1 MPYATDD
8 FISQTPI
15 EGGIE
20 ITEADYAAAL
30 DGMLLGKLVSIVD
43 GVLVVAFPPSPEPE
57 PEPEPPT
64 NYVLFKSTF
73 IRRMSEEEAAIME
86 MILAAPETPAKLRL
100 LFNSVEYFVS
110 DDPLF
115 DNLMAAVAAAL
126 GADRAQRYRPRGLAG
141 GRCAGTESARNAR

>member
-8 FISQTPI
+8 RISQTPI
-15 EGGIE
+15 AGGIE

-30 DGMLLGKLVSIVD
+30 DGMQQGKVVSIVD
-43 GVLVVAFPPSPEPE
+43 GALVVAFPPHPEPE
-57 PEPEPPT
+57 PEPEPQT

-73 IRRMSEEEAAIME
+73 IRRMSEEEAVIME
-86 MILAAPETPAKLRL
+86 RVLGRAETPAKLRL

-115 DNLMAAVAAAL
+115 GDLMVAVAAAL
-126 GADRAQRYRPRGLAG
+126 GAERAQTLLAS
-141 GRCAGTESARNAR
+141 ED